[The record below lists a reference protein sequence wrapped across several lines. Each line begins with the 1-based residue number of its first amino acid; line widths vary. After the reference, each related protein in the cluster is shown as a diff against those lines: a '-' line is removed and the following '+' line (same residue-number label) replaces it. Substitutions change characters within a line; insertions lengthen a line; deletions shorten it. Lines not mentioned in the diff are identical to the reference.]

1 MAYLEVNSIGLALD
15 IAGVLVLFK
24 YGLPSKVREGGV
36 QHLLLEGTDNE
47 QALLFTR
54 YQRFARCGLGLLVLG
69 FALQIISNLMKGGF
83 GLVAV

>member
-47 QALLFTR
+47 QTLLFTL